1 MNENKKFIVN
11 VCKWFKCNEEQ
22 AKIML
27 EKSRLLYQSEN
38 KKTKIENRNNL

>member
-1 MNENKKFIVN
+1 MNENKNFIAN

-27 EKSRLLYQSEN
+27 EKSRLLYKSDAKELEV
-38 KKTKIENRNNL
+38 KK